1 MNIRLFLAG
10 QPLDLTQDIIF
21 PLNKTFESLTDPTQ
35 IIVDY
40 SKSINIPMN
49 AHNNKVFANAYRLDR
64 NIVLSDSSNIGL
76 FLDPS
81 KKIPFRLDYNGD
93 ILLEGYAKYVSAS
106 YSNNKKC
113 YTINLF
119 GVLGEVFQE
128 LLSVVT
134 SQTKLGDLD
143 RKYLLDDTRYITSGI
158 LLPISKETVYDSWVN
173 DNPDCW
179 VPGKTNKVSW
189 NDMYGFAPAHQ
200 GIYKEFK
207 ADKMQTEDSTIVELS
222 KYLNNHWN
230 NQGSGTSTEIDY
242 GADDIVGDGFP
253 DYVMNE
259 YRASKMKPYIYIN
272 QLMRMYVDK
281 CSELTDYK
289 ITLDGDWFNENNPYW
304 SRMLYTLDYL
314 NLENQIDS
322 TRFKLFGPSSTQ
334 SYTAEVIVTP
344 AESPI
349 SVTMQPKSGTSVNF
363 MSDNGFYINPFDIQF
378 GVKQYINDYNG
389 SIHQGYIRLLDET
402 AVKFKIELYN
412 KSGDTLNLQKTFYYW
427 TSGANSPNIYNN
439 ESDIYDVKNFI
450 DNRLEDSNLS
460 GYGEATA
467 TYSTTIPQLFVPGVY
482 TEGAVMKI
490 TMYYYNRPGANGT
503 SALYELFFED
513 DLGEQYRSIFPG
525 WDNGNTRDDRYPW
538 GWGTIYS
545 QTAAGES
552 EYITISTLY
561 KNDSPLFELILQ
573 YTKMF
578 GLCWDVDYGNKE
590 IKILTRKNLF
600 KNYTVTNWDNKLDR
614 KKDLT
619 IEPLT
624 FKEKYILFNYDDVTG
639 YIYSEYKDT
648 YGVNIGEKRLSTGYD
663 FNTSDKQLFSGI
675 KPSSMSSRSYIPFDK
690 MYNWDKASILDPVVE
705 QFTLIDT
712 DDKDQKAPIALNS
725 WFMRGDNYTKNCYIT
740 SDTSLMADKKTYCW
754 LDPTYAVNNGAGV
767 QSSVLPNISTAIK
780 FKDGVTYSSNFNT
793 PIEDRTFNKILSNT
807 LNTNIYELCWKDY
820 LNERY
825 NIQNKKVTGYFFI
838 TNEDYN
844 NFKFNQF
851 ITLDNQLFMI
861 NKIYDFDINNPKSTK
876 IDLVQINDP
885 SKLTNK
891 IFGNQATTFKLR
903 R

>member
-10 QPLDLTQDIIF
+10 QQLELTQDITF
-21 PLNKTFESLTDPTQ
+21 PLNKTYESLTDPTQ

-40 SKSINIPMN
+40 SKSINIPMT

-64 NIVLSDSSNIGL
+64 NIVSSDSSNIGL
-76 FLDPS
+76 FLDPT

-106 YSNNKKC
+106 YSNSKKC

-143 RKYLLDDTRYITSGI
+143 RKYLLNDLLYTTSGI
-158 LLPISKETVYDSWVN
+158 PKLTKETVYASWVN

-179 VPGKTNKVSW
+179 IPGKNNRVSW
-189 NDMYGFAPAHQ
+189 TDMYGFAPAHQ
-200 GIYKEFK
+200 GIYKGFK
-207 ADKMQTEDSTIVELS
+207 GDKMQIGEGEIVELAE
-222 KYLNNHWN
+222 YLNRHWN
-230 NQGSGTSTEIDY
+230 DQGNGTFTEVDY
-242 GADDIVGDGFP
+242 GASDIVGDGFP

-281 CSELTDYK
+281 CSELTDYE
-289 ITLDGDWFNENNPYW
+289 ITLDSDWFNESNPYW

-322 TRFKLFGPSSTQ
+322 TRFKLFNPSSTQ
-334 SYTAEVIVTP
+334 SYIVDATTTLAEGPCSAT
-344 AESPI
+344 SQ
-349 SVTMQPKSGTSVNF
+349 TKYGTSVSF

-378 GVKQYINDYNG
+378 GVRQNINSYTG
-389 SIHQGYIRLLDET
+389 SVDQGYIGLLNDT
-402 AVKFKIELYN
+402 AVKFKIEIHS
-412 KSGDTLNLQKTFYYW
+412 KSGNSFNLQETFYYW
-427 TSGANSPNIYNN
+427 TSGVNSSSVINN
-439 ESDIYDVKNFI
+439 EEELYNDSNFI
-450 DNRLEDSNLS
+450 ENRLENTGVSK
-460 GYGEATA
+460 YGEAEV
-467 TYSTTIPQLFVPGVY
+467 TYTVTIPQIFVSGVY
-482 TEGAVMKI
+482 TEGARISV
-490 TMYYYNRPGANGT
+490 TMYYYNKPGAHGT
-503 SALYELFFED
+503 CGLYELVYED
-513 DLGEQYRSIFPG
+513 YLGEHYLSIYPG
-525 WDNGNTRDDRYPW
+525 WDTGDIADDRYPW

-545 QTAAGES
+545 QTAAGEN
-552 EYITISTLY
+552 EDITLSTLY
-561 KNDSPLFELILQ
+561 KNDSPLFNLILQ

-578 GLCWDVDYGNKE
+578 GLYWDVDYGNKE
-590 IKILTRKNLF
+590 IKILTRRNLF
-600 KNYTVTNWDNKLDR
+600 KNYTVTNWDDKLDR

-624 FKEKYILFNYDDVTG
+624 FKEKYILFNYDDVDG
-639 YIYSEYKDT
+639 YIYTEYKDT

-663 FNTSDKQLFSGI
+663 FNTSDKKLFSGI
-675 KPSSMSSRSYIPFDK
+675 KPSSMSSRSYITFNR
-690 MYNWDKASILDPVVE
+690 MYAWDKNSILDPTVE

-712 DDKDQKAPIALNS
+712 DDKDEKAPISLNS
-725 WFMRGDNYTKNCYIT
+725 WFMRGDNYSKNCYLT
-740 SDTSLMADKKTYCW
+740 SDTNLMEEKNTYCW
-754 LDPTYAVNNGAGV
+754 LDPTYSTSSGAGL
-767 QSSVLPNISTAIK
+767 QSDILPNISTAIR
-780 FKDGVTYSSNFNT
+780 FSDGVTYSSNFNT
-793 PIEDRTFNKILSNT
+793 PIEDKTFNKILSNT

-825 NIQNKKVTGYFFI
+825 NIQNKKVTGYFYL

-844 NFKFNQF
+844 SFKFNQF
-851 ITLDNQLFMI
+851 VTLDNQLFMI
-861 NKIYDFDINNPKSTK
+861 NKIYDFDINNPRSTK

-885 SKLTNK
+885 TKLTNK
-891 IFGNQATTFKLR
+891 IFSNQATTFKLR

>member
-10 QPLDLTQDIIF
+10 QQLDLTQDITF
-21 PLNKTFESLTDPTQ
+21 PLNKTYESLTDPTQ

-40 SKSINIPMN
+40 SKSINIPMT

-64 NIVLSDSSNIGL
+64 NIVSSDSSNIGL
-76 FLDPS
+76 FLDPT

-106 YSNNKKC
+106 YSNSKKC

-128 LLSVVT
+128 LLSVVP
-134 SQTKLGDLD
+134 SQSKLGDLD
-143 RKYLLDDTRYITSGI
+143 RKYLLNDTLYTTSGI
-158 LLPISKETVYDSWVN
+158 PKLTKETVYASWAN
-173 DNPDCW
+173 DDPDCW
-179 VPGKTNKVSW
+179 IPGKTGKVSW
-189 NDMYGFAPAHQ
+189 TDMYGFAPAHQ
-200 GIYKEFK
+200 GIYKGFK
-207 ADKMQTEDSTIVELS
+207 GNKMQIGEGEIVELAE
-222 KYLNNHWN
+222 YLNRHWN
-230 NQGSGTSTEIDY
+230 DQENDTFTEVDY
-242 GADDIVGDGFP
+242 GASDIVGDGFP

-289 ITLDGDWFNENNPYW
+289 ITLDNDWFNESNPYW

-334 SYTAEVIVTP
+334 SYIIDAITTP
-344 AESPI
+344 AEGPCSAI
-349 SVTMQPKSGTSVNF
+349 SQTKYGTSISF

-378 GVKQYINDYNG
+378 GVRQDIDSYTG
-389 SIHQGYIRLLDET
+389 SVDQGYIRLLSET
-402 AVKFKIELYN
+402 AVKFKIEIYS
-412 KSGDTLNLQKTFYYW
+412 KSGNSLNLQKTFYYW
-427 TSGANSPNIYNN
+427 TSGANSSGVQNN
-439 ESDIYDVKNFI
+439 EEELYNDSNFI
-450 DNRLEDSNLS
+450 ENRLENTGVSE
-460 GYGEATA
+460 YGKAEV
-467 TYSTTIPQLFVPGVY
+467 TYTTTVPQLFVPGVY
-482 TEGAVMKI
+482 TEGASMNI
-490 TMYYYNRPGANGT
+490 TMYYYNKPGVHGT
-503 SALYELFFED
+503 CGLYELVYED
-513 DLGEQYRSIFPG
+513 GLGEHYQSIYPG
-525 WDNGNTRDDRYPW
+525 WDTGDTTDDRYPW
-538 GWGTIYS
+538 GWGTIYA
-545 QTAAGES
+545 QTAAGEN
-552 EYITISTLY
+552 EDITLSTLY
-561 KNDSPLFELILQ
+561 KNDSPLFNLILQ

-578 GLCWDVDYGNKE
+578 GLYWDVDYGNKE
-590 IKILTRKNLF
+590 IKILTRRNLF

-619 IEPLT
+619 IEPIT
-624 FKEKYILFNYDDVTG
+624 FKEKYILFNYDDVDG

-663 FNTSDKQLFSGI
+663 FNTSDKKLFSGI
-675 KPSSMSSRSYIPFDK
+675 KPSSMSSRSYITFNK
-690 MYNWDKASILDPVVE
+690 MYNWDKNSILDPTVE

-712 DDKDQKAPIALNS
+712 DDKDEKAPISLNS
-725 WFMRGDNYTKNCYIT
+725 WFMRGDNYSKNCYLT
-740 SDTSLMADKKTYCW
+740 SDTNLMEEKNTYCW
-754 LDPTYAVNNGAGV
+754 LDDSYSISSGAGL
-767 QSSVLPNISTAIK
+767 QSNILPNISTAIK
-780 FKDGVTYSSNFNT
+780 FSDGVTYSSNFNT

-825 NIQNKKVTGYFFI
+825 NIQNKKVTGYFYL

-861 NKIYDFDINNPKSTK
+861 NKIYDFDINNPRSTK

-885 SKLTNK
+885 TKLTNK
-891 IFGNQATTFKLR
+891 IFSNQATTFKLR